1 MSRVRQAANP
11 SHTRTATEPAQESAA
26 RLSGTL
32 RLRGDD
38 TPTVAP
44 EPSAARRIRWSEDV
58 VDNEGMGKKSSKEP
72 GPWEKAVQNLNLPTL
87 APTLIVTA
95 KSIVEGNEHAVPTI
109 HIPEEE
115 NHPQKGPPGTKRRVT
130 VVRVIIAMRV
140 PSQNESPV
148 RMHMRKCPSPPKTN
162 PEMLE
167 KYHTR

>member
-115 NHPQKGPPGTKRRVT
+115 NHPQKGPPRDEASGDCCSRHHRHARSKPKR
-130 VVRVIIAMRV
+130 
-140 PSQNESPV
+140 
-148 RMHMRKCPSPPKTN
+148 KPSPNAYEKMPKPSKN
-162 PEMLE
+162 KP
-167 KYHTR
+167 RDA